1 MRILPNSKMLIKGEN
16 WRREWDSNPCAD
28 FSTRRFPGE
37 PDRPLSHPSKGIP
50 AYFIIKSD

>member
-1 MRILPNSKMLIKGEN
+1 MSPNSKMFIKGEN

-50 AYFIIKSD
+50 AYFIIKS